1 MQAPTPDIDWTI
13 PATLHERD
21 DGGSDLHYDFRTIAK
36 GPLSELVRQVAGL
49 PAAERARLV
58 IDSGGG
64 TLNVGEIMALAQRED
79 LP

>member
-1 MQAPTPDIDWTI
+1 MQAPKPSIDWTA

-21 DGGSDLHYDFRTIAK
+21 DGGSDLHVEFRTIAK

-58 IDSGGG
+58 INSGSG